1 MKSARGDI
9 DVDSRLKELLEQLGH
24 ALNDSIS
31 NSDAVADAVADIK
44 REGYDIYFLLQ
55 ATIGFKRRGA
65 QDGFE
70 SASIDAASTDF
81 TEEDAEFLKSLKIKM
96 E

>member
-1 MKSARGDI
+1 M
-9 DVDSRLKELLEQLGH
+9 DSRLRELLEQLGH

>member
-9 DVDSRLKELLEQLGH
+9 DVDSRLRELLEQLGH

-31 NSDAVADAVADIK
+31 NSGAVADAVADIK

>member
-1 MKSARGDI
+1 MKPRGDI
-9 DVDSRLKELLEQLGH
+9 DVDNRLRELLERLGH

-31 NSDAVADAVADIK
+31 NSGAVADAVADIK

-55 ATIGFKRRGA
+55 ATIGFKRRNA

-70 SASIDAASTDF
+70 SAAVSAAGKDF